1 MSRILGIKQP
11 TGSANRDKDYAKNK
25 TEMDKL
31 WGEKDAAGKR
41 LYLGRADTNEVQKS
55 EQRRQIS

>member
-1 MSRILGIKQP
+1 
-11 TGSANRDKDYAKNK
+11 
-25 TEMDKL
+25 MDKL